1 MHHVLVCIA
10 ATLAQ
15 EGWRLRSR
23 KCHVAHLST
32 VETITGYDAEGT
44 AEEALSMTD
53 NDETI

>member
-15 EGWRLRSR
+15 EGSRLRSR

-32 VETITGYDAEGT
+32 VEITGYDAEGT
-44 AEEALSMTD
+44 TEEALSMTN